1 MSEEQEVE
9 TEIMGVFLIDGSR
22 IDIKIPP
29 GHFTTMFSRMR
40 NDGGLWTPDIGIP
53 WHAIKLIVR
62 NPATPI
68 TPSLQQGLN
77 LGRPN

>member
-22 IDIKIPP
+22 IDIKIPT
-29 GHFTTMFSRMR
+29 GHFTTMFNRIR
-40 NDGGLWTPDIGIP
+40 NDGGVWTADIGIP

-62 NPATPI
+62 NPKTLSKYSIQLDWNP
-68 TPSLQQGLN
+68 
-77 LGRPN
+77 GRPN